1 MRRIGSILLGL
12 VLIATS
18 CTQALDLDFSSAQG
32 ELKIK
37 LKQDS
42 GTTSTKTSEDEFP
55 DTGEFIVEVTE
66 TSSGRTFYRKKYAD
80 LADQT
85 MHLNEGEHKCYAFY
99 GDPKGVGFSAYYYT
113 AEAFADI
120 RQNQVADVEMAAKLT
135 NVKVAVN
142 FGPALAFDHKDYY
155 AQVTTQTGR
164 KLTFTKSES
173 RCGYV
178 PVGDITLTLY
188 IYVNDQWLCYSSE
201 PVTCVSNDFVTFNLD
216 THRTVNLTSIEV
228 IVDNGTEEVVKEF
241 EVPAAAAPKDAPAVS
256 MNGFAE
262 NTFSVVEATDQSH
275 SGFKADIVAMG
286 GVQNCFL
293 NINSAILSAAG
304 IPSELDLA
312 ALTPEQEK
320 ALAAFGIKYLP
331 QMSGKR
337 FAYVDFSGLV
347 DYISSN
353 VSYNP
358 DQHIAAEFS
367 IEVIDTY
374 GKAAATEIYSV
385 SVEKAEATII
395 YNDYDVWATKMVNPV
410 ITVTKGDPSRF
421 VLKCVKASDMMY
433 TSTQTISPKS
443 VSGKTVKFDGFT
455 GLSAGT
461 TYKVWAQ
468 YNNNGYSKT
477 PEIQFTTE
485 KDQQVGNNGFESFVT
500 NTFSG
505 THTTY
510 WYDLWESG
518 ESDHWW
524 ATNSSATLDKS
535 NTAAYGTYKSFPT
548 VNITSKNPYA
558 GQHSVVVASIAVGD
572 ASSEW
577 NLLNSWGDAV
587 PGEVFIGEADNSGEH
602 KGGHTKDGHAFNS
615 RPASMSFMHK
625 LESYESDPY
634 YVEIKILDADGEVI
648 ASAKKTDGATTVSSW
663 TKVTLPLI
671 YETTTKKASSI
682 YILFKSSATGKTK
695 SRKYSLSRY
704 EASSEKSSNV
714 HAGNLLWIDDVK
726 LNY

>member
-1 MRRIGSILLGL
+1 M
-12 VLIATS
+12 TS
-18 CTQALDLDFSSAQG
+18 CIDAFETEFSNVQG
-32 ELKIK
+32 KLNIK
-37 LKQDS
+37 LNQDYRTKS
-42 GTTSTKTSEDEFP
+42 ATTADDLPEV
-55 DTGEFIVEVTE
+55 GEFVVEVTE
-66 TSSGRTFYRKKYAD
+66 TSSGRLFFKKKYAE
-80 LADQT
+80 AAGQAI
-85 MHLNEGEHKCYAFY
+85 HLNEGEHKCYAYY
-99 GDPKGVGFSAYYYT
+99 GEPNGVGFNACHYT
-113 AEAFADI
+113 AEAYADV
-120 RQNQVADVEMAAKLT
+120 RQNEVVDVELSAKLV

-142 FGPALAFDHKDYY
+142 FGPALAFDHNDYY

-164 KLTFTKSES
+164 KLTFTKSET

-178 PVGDITLTLY
+178 PVGDITITLY
-188 IYVNDQWLCYSSE
+188 VYVNGQWLCYTSE
-201 PVTCVSNDFVTFNLD
+201 PVTCSSNDFVTFNLD
-216 THRTVNLTSIEV
+216 THRTVDLTSIEV

-241 EVPAAAAPKDAPAVS
+241 EVPAAAAPKDAPTVTV
-256 MNGFAE
+256 NGFSDG
-262 NTFSVVEATDQSH
+262 TFSVVEATDVTH

-286 GVQNCFL
+286 GVQNCIL
-293 NINSAILSAAG
+293 HINSAALASAG
-304 IPSELDLA
+304 IPAEIDLA
-312 ALTPEQEK
+312 NLTQEQETVLK
-320 ALAAFGIKYLP
+320 DCGIKYLP
-331 QMSGKR
+331 QMFGKR
-337 FAYVDFSGLV
+337 FAYIDFSGLV

-353 VSYNP
+353 VPFNP
-358 DQHIAAEFS
+358 DRSIAAEFS
-367 IEVIDTY
+367 IEVVDAY
-374 GKAAATEIYSV
+374 GKTAVSDSYSV
-385 SVEKAEATII
+385 SVQKPDATVKF
-395 YNDYDVWATKMVNPV
+395 NEYDVWATKLVNPV
-410 ITVTKGDPSRF
+410 ITVTSGDPSKF
-421 VLKCVKASDMMY
+421 VLKCVKASDMLY
-433 TSTQTISPKS
+433 QSVQTLSPKS
-443 VSGKTVKFDGFT
+443 VSGKTVKFDGLS

-510 WYDLWESG
+510 WYDLWASG
-518 ESDHWW
+518 ESDPWW

-535 NTAAYGTYKSFPT
+535 NTSAYGTYKSFPT

-558 GQHSVVVASIAVGD
+558 GQYSVVVASIAVGD

-587 PGEVFIGEADNSGEH
+587 PGEVFIGKADNSGEH

-634 YVEIKILDADGEVI
+634 YVEVQILDEDGEVI
-648 ASAKKTDGATTVSSW
+648 ASAKKTDGSTSVSTW
-663 TKVTLPLI
+663 TKVTLPLT
-671 YETTTKKASSI
+671 YEITNKKASSI

-714 HAGNLLWIDDVK
+714 HAGNLLWIDEVK